1 MRVRIEGSWIKEGA
15 ILMENELPRIN
26 KKALII
32 TDLHDDSEEKQY
44 WLSQTIADRLNAI
57 EYNRRMVYGSH
68 RTSARLQR
76 FLEIAE
82 LPRR

>member
-1 MRVRIEGSWIKEGA
+1 
-15 ILMENELPRIN
+15 MENELPPIN
-26 KKALII
+26 KKALIV
-32 TDLHDDSEEKQY
+32 TDLRDANEEKQY

-76 FLEIAE
+76 FIEIADLLRE
-82 LPRR
+82 EIK